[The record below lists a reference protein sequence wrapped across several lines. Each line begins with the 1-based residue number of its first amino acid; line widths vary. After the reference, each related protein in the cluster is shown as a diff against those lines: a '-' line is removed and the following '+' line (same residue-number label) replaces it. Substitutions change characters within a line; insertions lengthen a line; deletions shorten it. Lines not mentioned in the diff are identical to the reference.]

1 MRTRHERQIKRYNGI
16 VAVSS
21 YDDAVRILA
30 RKHGLS
36 WFTDEQIADIR
47 RELISQEWSRYRFY
61 RDQRRRAA

>member
-1 MRTRHERQIKRYNGI
+1 MRARHENQIKRYNRI
-16 VAVSS
+16 VAASS
-21 YDDAVRILA
+21 YDDAARIFA
-30 RKHGLS
+30 KKHGLS